1 MNVSCSHLSKTSI
14 IKASKKVLSAT
25 SKSSS
30 SSNLDPMNLLT
41 TAATAPRN
49 RNSAKTSNPP
59 PTPTATLGPGAKN
72 EYGDQPQPPKN
83 GTP

>member
-1 MNVSCSHLSKTSI
+1 
-14 IKASKKVLSAT
+14 
-25 SKSSS
+25 
-30 SSNLDPMNLLT
+30 MNLLT